1 MILNI
6 GTDRWDADD
15 QNDDG
20 DAGDGGDQDDDGDL
34 DDHDQDD
41 VYIMMK
47 CLSVCVSRK
56 ISTFLKGLSVCL

>member
-6 GTDRWDADD
+6 GTDRWDDDNGDDDD

-20 DAGDGGDQDDDGDL
+20 DQYDDGDL

-41 VYIMMK
+41 DRDSDDDQLEHCHERN
-47 CLSVCVSRK
+47 CLCSGAK
-56 ISTFLKGLSVCL
+56 L